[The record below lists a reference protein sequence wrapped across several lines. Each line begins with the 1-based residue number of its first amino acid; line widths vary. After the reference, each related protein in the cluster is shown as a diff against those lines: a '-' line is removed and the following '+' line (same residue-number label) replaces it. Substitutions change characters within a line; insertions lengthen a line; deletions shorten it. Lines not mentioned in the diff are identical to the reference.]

1 MVELSAIDENSHL
14 SKISEGINGKERVM
28 LLFNL
33 ITKQKEIAA
42 IDYWEMGILDLKI
55 SYFGDEVSLCIE
67 DYHNKEKYW
76 EIKFLVCAKVEYS
89 NDVLDIQWRK
99 DQHVK
104 DMTRGEL
111 HHHGQEISLQVY
123 ENNPDFVEC
132 MVDIGLLQMT
142 IVCRD
147 IQIEHLEL
155 KDAQF
160 FWQDNEVFK

>member
-1 MVELSAIDENSHL
+1 MVELSVIDENSHL

-132 MVDIGLLQMT
+132 MIDIGLLQMT

-155 KDAQF
+155 KDDHF
-160 FWQDNEVFK
+160 FWQDNEILK

>member
-1 MVELSAIDENSHL
+1 MGRR
-14 SKISEGINGKERVM
+14 KIL
-28 LLFNL
+28 LLFDL
-33 ITKQKEIAA
+33 STKQKELEEL
-42 IDYWEMGILDLKI
+42 DYWEMGILDLKI

-89 NDVLDIQWRK
+89 NDALDIQWRK

-147 IQIEHLEL
+147 IQIEHLDL